1 MSPAKTGDRTTMQS
15 KVPSSELSRFRSDG
29 WRFLGTF
36 LIAFA
41 LLSFELTT
49 VRTINFTVG
58 PSYIFTAIALAL
70 LGLSAAGSLVSLIDL
85 RSIRTPRDRIFWL
98 GCVCIA
104 ALLIFSNFMV
114 VDVKET
120 LNATIETAGRAT
132 GFTGA
137 VGAFFI
143 SGLFASIF
151 IGLALSLP
159 YFLFGCLFSYL
170 FATSDRATY
179 GTFYA
184 ADLIGAAIGAIAAVI
199 FMGATSYAFSVTA
212 PAIVALLAA
221 AAFAASWNYRW
232 VIAGLAGAIALG
244 AISSTGWYADNIEPA
259 ADPHF
264 QVRDYAYERNITEV
278 WRDWNS
284 FTRVG
289 AVRDIDK
296 PNAPIIM
303 SLGNGEGMAWLIPY
317 MPDRAPPLRH
327 APTVPGMLF
336 DEAPGTALIMFAGVG
351 ADVMSLRENGAG
363 QVTGVELNRTLVDG
377 ALELSEFG
385 LSQLLADNAVA
396 LEISE
401 GRVFLERDKNRY
413 DTILLSWSGATAAY
427 YAGLL
432 GGTTQ
437 YLFTYEG
444 LSSILDHLTPS
455 GHAVILQVN
464 KVKMLA
470 ALRQYLKDRGITNP
484 ERTAIVLFKNADPS
498 RFWDRPWDNNPLL
511 IKPSGWTDED
521 VRKIKQNA
529 AREGFQ
535 IAYAPGLGSHPEY
548 AAYGRIMETNDV
560 DRELAALGV
569 ETRLH
574 FKVATDDRPFVFDLF
589 DNSLY
594 LQSEFWKM
602 PTADTD
608 QRPHE
613 IAHLIRV
620 VFIGIVIAMA
630 VLLIVGP
637 LFLKR
642 GPALN
647 KRAFSHLGYFFCL
660 GAGFIVLEIA
670 LIQKASLLFDT
681 PSITIA
687 VVLAS
692 LILFSGFGS
701 LMSNWSFQRGLMF
714 RTAALAVCGYALAL
728 YFALDVLTHS
738 IIAWP
743 LIVKG
748 MVVAGL
754 IAPGGLLMGH
764 LFPQGLVL
772 AVAEDNKLVPWAWGI
787 NGAMSTIGAGVA
799 PLAAQVWGSSA
810 LFLGSAALYGAILVL
825 PTTRSVRASLRPA
838 AQRPA
843 TI

>member
-1 MSPAKTGDRTTMQS
+1 MVTESQGN
-15 KVPSSELSRFRSDG
+15 G

-70 LGLSAAGSLVSLIDL
+70 LGLSAAGSLVSLIDVQA
-85 RSIRTPRDRIFWL
+85 IKTPRGQIFWF

-104 ALLIFSNFMV
+104 VLLVYSNFLA
-114 VDVKET
+114 VDVKES
-120 LNATIETAGRAT
+120 LNASIEAGGRAN

-143 SGLFASIF
+143 SGLLASML
-151 IGLALSLP
+151 IGVALSLP
-159 YFLFGCLFSYL
+159 YFLFGCLFSFL

-179 GTFYA
+179 GTYYA
-184 ADLIGAAIGAIAAVI
+184 SDLIGAAVGSVAAVLI
-199 FMGATSYAFSVTA
+199 MEATNYAFSVTA

-221 AAFAASWNYRW
+221 AAFAVSWNYRW
-232 VIAGLAGAIALG
+232 AIAGLAGAIILG
-244 AISSTGWYADNIEPA
+244 AVSSTNWYAAHIEPT

-264 QVRDYAYERNITEV
+264 QVRDYAYQRNLGEV
-278 WRDWNS
+278 WHDWNS

-289 AVRDIDK
+289 AVREFDN
-296 PNAPIIM
+296 PGSAVIM

-317 MPDRAPPLRH
+317 DRDRARPLRH
-327 APTVPGMLF
+327 FPTVPAMLF
-336 DEAPGTALIMFAGVG
+336 DDPPDTALVMFAGVG
-351 ADVMSLRENGAG
+351 ADLMSLRENGTT

-377 ALELSEFG
+377 ALAIPEYG
-385 LSQLLADNAVA
+385 LSQFLADQGVA
-396 LEISE
+396 LEVSE
-401 GRVFLERDKNRY
+401 GRVFLERDESRY
-413 DTILLSWSGATAAY
+413 DMVLLSWSGATAAY

-437 YLFTYEG
+437 YLFTSQG
-444 LSSILDHLTPS
+444 LASILDHLTPS

-470 ALRQYLKDRGITNP
+470 ALRLYLRDNGLENP
-484 ERTAIVLFKNADPS
+484 ERTAIVLFKQTDPS

-511 IKPSGWTDED
+511 IKPSGWSDDEI
-521 VRKIKQNA
+521 RMIERNA
-529 AREGFQ
+529 SREGFE
-535 IAYAPGLGSHPEY
+535 IAYAPGRAAHPDY
-548 AAYGRIMETNDV
+548 AAYRRVIEAGDV
-560 DRELAALGV
+560 EAELAALGA
-569 ETRLH
+569 ETKQR
-574 FKVATDDRPFVFDLF
+574 FTIATDDRPFIFDIF
-589 DNSLY
+589 DNGRY
-594 LQSEFWKM
+594 LDAGFWKF
-602 PTADTD
+602 PSANTD
-608 QRPHE
+608 QKSHE

-620 VFIGIVIAMA
+620 VFIGVVIAMA
-630 VLLIVGP
+630 VLLIVAP

-647 KRAFSHLGYFFCL
+647 GRAFSHLGYFFCL
-660 GAGFIVLEIA
+660 GAGFIILEIG
-670 LIQKASLLFDT
+670 LIQKSSLLFDT

-692 LILFSGFGS
+692 LILSSGLGS
-701 LMSNWSFQRGLMF
+701 LMSNRNFHRGLMF
-714 RTAALAVCGYALAL
+714 RTTALAVCLYALTL
-728 YFALDVLTHS
+728 YFTLDALTHA

-743 LIVKG
+743 LVLKG
-748 MVVAGL
+748 IVVAAL

-772 AVAEDNKLVPWAWGI
+772 AVADDSKLVPWAWGI

-810 LFLGSAALYGAILVL
+810 LFLGGAVLYGAILLL
-825 PTTRSVRASLRPA
+825 PTTRNVRGSHKRVMGTSPA
-838 AQRPA
+838 M
-843 TI
+843 

>member
-1 MSPAKTGDRTTMQS
+1 MQS
-15 KVPSSELSRFRSDG
+15 KAPSSVLSRFRGDG

-85 RSIRTPRDRIFWL
+85 QSIKTPRDRIFGL
-98 GCVCIA
+98 GCICIA
-104 ALLIFSNFMV
+104 ALLVFSNFMA

-120 LNATIETAGRAT
+120 LNATIEAAGRAS
-132 GFTGA
+132 GFSGA
-137 VGAFFI
+137 VGAFFV
-143 SGLFASIF
+143 SGLFASIL
-151 IGLALSLP
+151 IGFALSLP

-179 GTFYA
+179 GAFYA
-184 ADLIGAAIGAIAAVI
+184 ADLIGAAIGSIVAII
-199 FMGATSYAFSVTA
+199 FMEATGYAFSVTA

-232 VIAGLAGAIALG
+232 AIAGVASAAALG
-244 AISSTGWYADNIEPA
+244 VVSSTGWYAGNIEPA

-278 WRDWNS
+278 WREWNS

-289 AVRDIDK
+289 AVREVDN

-303 SLGNGEGMAWLIPY
+303 SLGNGEGMAWLIRHE
-317 MPDRAPPLRH
+317 PDRALPLRH
-327 APTVPGMLF
+327 MPTVPAMLF
-336 DEAPGTALIMFAGVG
+336 DEAPDTALVMFAGVG
-351 ADVMSLRENGAG
+351 ADIMSLRENGAG

-377 ALELSEFG
+377 ALEMPEFG

-396 LEISE
+396 LEVSE
-401 GRVFLERDKNRY
+401 GRVFLERDKSRY

-470 ALRQYLKDRGITNP
+470 ALRLYLQERGIANP
-484 ERTAIVLFKNADPS
+484 ERTAIVLFRGTDPA

-521 VRKIKQNA
+521 VRAIKQKA
-529 AREGFQ
+529 AREGFE
-535 IAYAPGLGSHPEY
+535 IAYAPGLGAHPDFR
-548 AAYGRIMETNDV
+548 AYGRIIEAGDV
-560 DRELAALGV
+560 EGELAALGT
-569 ETRLH
+569 ETRQR
-574 FKVATDDRPFVFDLF
+574 FNIATDDRPFVFDIF
-589 DNSLY
+589 DTSQY
-594 LQSEFWKM
+594 LKSEFWQI
-602 PTADTD
+602 PDANTG

-620 VFIGIVIAMA
+620 AFIAIVIATA

-637 LFLKR
+637 LLLKR

-660 GAGFIVLEIA
+660 GAGFIILEIA

-701 LMSNWSFQRGLMF
+701 LMSNWSFHRGLRF
-714 RTAALAVCGYALAL
+714 RTMALAVCIYALVL
-728 YFALDVLTHS
+728 YFTLDVLTHS

-748 MVVAGL
+748 IVVAGL
-754 IAPGGLLMGH
+754 IAPGGVLMGH

-772 AVAEDNKLVPWAWGI
+772 AVAEDSKLVPWAWGI
-787 NGAMSTIGAGVA
+787 NGAMSTIGAGLA

-810 LFLGSAALYGAILVL
+810 LFLGAAALYGAILVL
-825 PTTRSVRASLRPA
+825 PTTRGVQAYLKPVTETSA
-838 AQRPA
+838 A
-843 TI
+843 I